1 MASNE
6 NSRMLMPWPVKV
18 VWWWYLTLVCA
29 SCIPLVFCLVK
40 CDPFGRG
47 ELFQLLA
54 GTASL
59 AAYFSGLALA
69 VRPQSTRRSIA
80 VSSMSSTP
88 VPTSWAK
95 TPISSRQPVR

>member
-47 ELFQLLA
+47 ESSPF
-54 GTASL
+54 
-59 AAYFSGLALA
+59 AATSRGK
-69 VRPQSTRRSIA
+69 RR
-80 VSSMSSTP
+80 
-88 VPTSWAK
+88 
-95 TPISSRQPVR
+95 